1 MYNKGVMFGKPRYNK
16 EKGVALCYSSR
27 IVVTKNYREFRINK
41 AYHDGMSESE
51 LYDATRGIWRRKIES
66 VSQQNGLHYR
76 GVLQHFLKMVF
87 IPKCNV
93 ISQKLQVKT
102 E

>member
-1 MYNKGVMFGKPRYNK
+1 MEEISRQDLTENVVM
-16 EKGVALCYSSR
+16 
-27 IVVTKNYREFRINK
+27 IMINK

-66 VSQQNGLHYR
+66 VSQQDALHYR

-93 ISQKLQVKT
+93 HLAKITGKN
-102 E
+102 

>member
-1 MYNKGVMFGKPRYNK
+1 MEEISRQDLTENVVM
-16 EKGVALCYSSR
+16 
-27 IVVTKNYREFRINK
+27 IRINK
-41 AYHDGMSESE
+41 AYHDGMSANE

-66 VSQQNGLHYR
+66 VSQQDALHYR

>member
-1 MYNKGVMFGKPRYNK
+1 MEEISRQDLTENVVM
-16 EKGVALCYSSR
+16 
-27 IVVTKNYREFRINK
+27 IRINK
-41 AYHDGMSESE
+41 AYHDGMS
-51 LYDATRGIWRRKIES
+51 A
-66 VSQQNGLHYR
+66 NGLHYR

>member
-1 MYNKGVMFGKPRYNK
+1 MEEISRQDLTENVVM
-16 EKGVALCYSSR
+16 
-27 IVVTKNYREFRINK
+27 IRINK
-41 AYHDGMSESE
+41 AYHDGMSEYE

-66 VSQQNGLHYR
+66 VSLQDALHYR

-93 ISQKLQVKT
+93 HLAKITGKN
-102 E
+102 

>member
-1 MYNKGVMFGKPRYNK
+1 M
-16 EKGVALCYSSR
+16 
-27 IVVTKNYREFRINK
+27 T
-41 AYHDGMSESE
+41 ESE

-66 VSQQNGLHYR
+66 VSQLDALHYR
-76 GVLQHFLKMVF
+76 GVLQHFLKKVF

>member
-1 MYNKGVMFGKPRYNK
+1 MEEISRQDLTENVVM
-16 EKGVALCYSSR
+16 
-27 IVVTKNYREFRINK
+27 IRINK
-41 AYHDGMSESE
+41 AYHDGMSANE

-66 VSQQNGLHYR
+66 VSLQDGLHYR

-93 ISQKLQVKT
+93 HLAKITGKN
-102 E
+102 

>member
-1 MYNKGVMFGKPRYNK
+1 MEEISRQDLTENVVM
-16 EKGVALCYSSR
+16 
-27 IVVTKNYREFRINK
+27 IRINK
-41 AYHDGMSESE
+41 AYHDGMSANE

-66 VSQQNGLHYR
+66 VSLQDALHYR

-93 ISQKLQVKT
+93 HLAKITGKN
-102 E
+102 

>member
-1 MYNKGVMFGKPRYNK
+1 MEEISRQDLTENVVM
-16 EKGVALCYSSR
+16 
-27 IVVTKNYREFRINK
+27 IRINK
-41 AYHDGMSESE
+41 AYHDGMSANE

-66 VSQQNGLHYR
+66 VSQQDGLHYR

-93 ISQKLQVKT
+93 HLAKITGKN
-102 E
+102 

>member
-1 MYNKGVMFGKPRYNK
+1 MEEISRQDLTENVVM
-16 EKGVALCYSSR
+16 
-27 IVVTKNYREFRINK
+27 IRINK
-41 AYHDGMSESE
+41 AYHDGMSANE

-66 VSQQNGLHYR
+66 VSLQDALHYR

-93 ISQKLQVKT
+93 I
-102 E
+102 

>member
-1 MYNKGVMFGKPRYNK
+1 MEEISRQDLTENVVM
-16 EKGVALCYSSR
+16 
-27 IVVTKNYREFRINK
+27 IRINK
-41 AYHDGMSESE
+41 AYHDGMSANE

-93 ISQKLQVKT
+93 HLAKITGKN
-102 E
+102 

>member
-1 MYNKGVMFGKPRYNK
+1 MEEISRQDLTENVVM
-16 EKGVALCYSSR
+16 
-27 IVVTKNYREFRINK
+27 IRINK
-41 AYHDGMSESE
+41 AYHDGMSANE

-66 VSQQNGLHYR
+66 VSQQDALHYR

-93 ISQKLQVKT
+93 HLAKITGKN
-102 E
+102 

>member
-1 MYNKGVMFGKPRYNK
+1 MEEISRQDLTENVVM
-16 EKGVALCYSSR
+16 
-27 IVVTKNYREFRINK
+27 IRINK
-41 AYHDGMSESE
+41 AYHDGMSANE

-66 VSQQNGLHYR
+66 VSQQDALHYR

-93 ISQKLQVKT
+93 ISQKFQVKT

>member
-1 MYNKGVMFGKPRYNK
+1 MEEISRQDLTENVVM
-16 EKGVALCYSSR
+16 
-27 IVVTKNYREFRINK
+27 IRINK
-41 AYHDGMSESE
+41 AYHDGMSANE

-87 IPKCNV
+87 IPKCNEHLAK
-93 ISQKLQVKT
+93 ITGKN
-102 E
+102 

>member
-1 MYNKGVMFGKPRYNK
+1 MEEISRQDLKENVVM
-16 EKGVALCYSSR
+16 
-27 IVVTKNYREFRINK
+27 IRINK
-41 AYHDGMSESE
+41 AYHDGMSANE

-66 VSQQNGLHYR
+66 VSQQDGLHYR

-93 ISQKLQVKT
+93 HLAKITGKN
-102 E
+102 

>member
-1 MYNKGVMFGKPRYNK
+1 MFGKPRYNK

-66 VSQQNGLHYR
+66 VSLQDALHYR

-87 IPKCNV
+87 IPKCNEHLAK
-93 ISQKLQVKT
+93 ITGKN
-102 E
+102 

>member
-1 MYNKGVMFGKPRYNK
+1 MEEISRQDLTENVVM
-16 EKGVALCYSSR
+16 
-27 IVVTKNYREFRINK
+27 IRINK

-66 VSQQNGLHYR
+66 VSQQDALHYR

>member
-1 MYNKGVMFGKPRYNK
+1 MEEISRQDLTENVVM
-16 EKGVALCYSSR
+16 
-27 IVVTKNYREFRINK
+27 IRINK

-66 VSQQNGLHYR
+66 VSLQDALHYR
-76 GVLQHFLKMVF
+76 GVLQHFLKMVLYQ
-87 IPKCNV
+87 NV
-93 ISQKLQVKT
+93 TCISQKLQVKT